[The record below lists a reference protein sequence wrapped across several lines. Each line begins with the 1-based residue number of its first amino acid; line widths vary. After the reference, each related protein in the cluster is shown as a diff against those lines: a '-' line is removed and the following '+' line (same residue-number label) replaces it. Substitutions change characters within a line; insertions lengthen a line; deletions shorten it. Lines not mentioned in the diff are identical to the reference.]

1 MTLCPEDRAERDGD
15 RERPQRVLVKRGIS
29 SPSKFIIHVGGWLT
43 REKVELKAMYS
54 KCQARV
60 NTVGWLKLQGQF
72 SCCSSLAVNL
82 KSYLSGM
89 SGKVIRHKD

>member
-1 MTLCPEDRAERDGD
+1 MERERD

-43 REKVELKAMYS
+43 SEKVELKAMYS

-72 SCCSSLAVNL
+72 SCSSSLVNL

-89 SGKVIRHKD
+89 SGKVIRPKD